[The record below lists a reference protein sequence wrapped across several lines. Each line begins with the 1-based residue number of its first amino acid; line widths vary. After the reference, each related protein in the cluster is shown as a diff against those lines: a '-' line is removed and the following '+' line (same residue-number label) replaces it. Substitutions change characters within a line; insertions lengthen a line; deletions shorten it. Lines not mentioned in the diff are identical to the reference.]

1 MDELLR
7 QITAALDNRLYFI
20 ALQATLTLPA
30 ICAELESDAGA
41 KRKRGLDGIK
51 YRKWY
56 NENVFPKHL
65 TAKECYDFRCSLLHD
80 GSSFRGEDKKGSMR
94 RILFVYPNPM
104 LRMDNVKFC
113 NMGNADNATCID
125 IHNFCHDMMN
135 SVKIWNDKV
144 KDSPNYQKNYDKFFK
159 LHINGI
165 PPYVVGMPVIG

>member
-7 QITAALDNRLYFI
+7 QITVALDCRLYFI
-20 ALQATLTLPA
+20 ALQSTLTLPA
-30 ICAELESDAGA
+30 ICAELD
-41 KRKRGLDGIK
+41 GLPDKKDSIK

-56 NENVFPKHL
+56 NKHIFPKHL
-65 TAKECYDFRCSLLHD
+65 TAKECYDFRCSLLHE
-80 GSSFRGEDKKGSMR
+80 GSSVRGKNKSGSMR
-94 RILFVYPNPM
+94 RVIFVYPNPM

>member
-7 QITAALDNRLYFI
+7 QITVALNNGLYFI
-20 ALQATLTLPA
+20 ALQSTLTLPA
-30 ICAELESDAGA
+30 ICAQ
-41 KRKRGLDGIK
+41 LDGYKGKDWAK
-51 YRKWY
+51 YQSWY
-56 NENVFPKHL
+56 EKNVANKHL
-65 TAKECYDFRCSLLHD
+65 TAAECYDFRCSLLHE
-80 GSSFRGEDKKGSMR
+80 GSAVRSANKKGDIR
-94 RILFVYPNPM
+94 RILFVCPNPM

-159 LHINGI
+159 LHMNGI
-165 PPYVVGMPVIG
+165 PPYIIGRPVIG